1 VDPTATKAGMFQG
14 VDSAVAAITKQLQP
28 VDFKRRW
35 TVFAEGEPADRLYI
49 IISGKVKIG
58 HRSSDGREHLLAIMG
73 PPEMFGEVSI
83 LDPGPR
89 TASATTL
96 TEVRA
101 VSMDRDMLRGWIVD
115 RPRGRRTAATG
126 TGPQAAARQPQTD

>member
-1 VDPTATKAGMFQG
+1 MRGPD
-14 VDSAVAAITKQLQP
+14 QP
-28 VDFKRRW
+28 LDLKRRA
-35 TVFAEGEPADRLYI
+35 TVFAEGDPADRLYI
-49 IISGKVKIG
+49 IISGKVKIA
-58 HRSSDGREHLLAIMG
+58 HRSLDGREHLLAIMG

-101 VSMDRDMLRGWIVD
+101 VQSV
-115 RPRGRRTAATG
+115 AKA
-126 TGPQAAARQPQTD
+126 